1 LRSHL
6 AGAVRSAQQASATA
20 CSSKRRGTSDLRTC
34 SVGRGLYPP
43 SSKTR
48 RVSRAMSCRSLRNS
62 FACDACCIAPG
73 HALYAAVGRD
83 PSASV
88 AVAEPR
94 NEKAHLTEPGLQAAR
109 SNRKLCARRRA
120 GRACRRLFLPSS
132 ARNAS
137 QPPPRRGS
145 SAACHNEGSPQPCE
159 QTPFAELR
167 ARSNARPQKRRKAS
181 DMTKL
186 SVHALDTW
194 KQPQRQVQ

>member
-1 LRSHL
+1 MRSHL
-6 AGAVRSAQQASATA
+6 AGAVRSAQQESATA
-20 CSSKRRGTSDLRTC
+20 CSSKRRGTSNLRTC

-48 RVSRAMSCRSLRNS
+48 RVSRATSCRSLRRS

-88 AVAEPR
+88 AVPR
-94 NEKAHLTEPGLQAAR
+94 NDKAHLTEPGLQAAR
-109 SNRKLCARRRA
+109 SNRKLCARRRT
-120 GRACRRLFLPSS
+120 GRAFLPSS
-132 ARNAS
+132 ARNGS

-145 SAACHNEGSPQPCE
+145 SAACHNEGSPRPWK